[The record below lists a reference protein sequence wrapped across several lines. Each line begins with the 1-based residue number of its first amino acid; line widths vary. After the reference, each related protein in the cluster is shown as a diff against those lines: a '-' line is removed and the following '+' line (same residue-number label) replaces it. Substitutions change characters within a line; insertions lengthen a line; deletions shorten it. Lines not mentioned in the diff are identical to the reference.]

1 MEMVETIAES
11 LQRSAAE
18 ESKESSDAAEL
29 LLNLRVDNS
38 KEAKAAEE
46 VLSAADSTKP
56 EDVESTT
63 QVTKGEEQ
71 PKE

>member
-1 MEMVETIAES
+1 MEMVDTIAES
-11 LQRSAAE
+11 LQKSAAE
-18 ESKESSDAAEL
+18 ESEESSDAAEL
-29 LLNLRVDNS
+29 LLSLRVDNS

-56 EDVESTT
+56 EDVKSTT
-63 QVTKGEEQ
+63 QTKGEEQ

>member
-1 MEMVETIAES
+1 MVEGIAES
-11 LQRSAAE
+11 LQKSAAE
-18 ESKESSDAAEL
+18 ESKESSDAADL

-38 KEAKAAEE
+38 KETKTAEE

-56 EDVESTT
+56 EDAKSTT
-63 QVTKGEEQ
+63 QTKAEEQ